1 MKTLALS
8 LLLFLSIA
16 AKSQCAVQN
25 AKNKSQY
32 LLAFYA
38 EKKDRKALMTVKDTA
53 GNIVYASRVKVL
65 QGLNSATF
73 YSNKFP
79 TGIYIVTISDVF
91 TTQIANTKEY

>member
-1 MKTLALS
+1 MKTLAIS
-8 LLLFLSIA
+8 FLLFLSIA

-25 AKNKSQY
+25 AKNESQY
-32 LLAFYA
+32 MLSFYA
-38 EKKDRKALMTVKDTA
+38 EKLDRKALLTVKDTA
-53 GNIVYASRVKVL
+53 GNIVYSGKVKVL
-65 QGLNSATF
+65 KGLNSATF